1 MTNAQKLKQQALL
14 KLKKQLT
21 NKKYVPPQL
30 YGYIIPYGRRFP
42 CGEKWVCVCN
52 HDSISA
58 CFDHKFSGIW
68 GAKNCTV
75 LPKSKIEERYVL
87 RIT

>member
-1 MTNAQKLKQQALL
+1 M
-14 KLKKQLT
+14 
-21 NKKYVPPQL
+21 
-30 YGYIIPYGRRFP
+30 
-42 CGEKWVCVCN
+42 CVCN

-75 LPKSKIEERYVL
+75 LPKSKIEERYNELLTFMSGGLYFVL
-87 RIT
+87 HFITYMGLDAPDKL